1 MELIGTL
8 VGEYRI
14 ERQLGAGAMGEVY
27 LGVHPVIGRQVA
39 VKVLRKEIARDDSQ
53 VKRFIEEARAVTTIK
68 HPAVVDIFG
77 FGTLSD
83 SRLYLVMDL
92 LEGES
97 FSSYLKER
105 APLPASEARQWLLEL
120 LEAVAAAHDAGVVH
134 RDLKP
139 SNLFLV
145 GKRGHQR
152 LKVLDFGIARRVD
165 RQEQLTR
172 PNVLL
177 GSPAFMAPEQIRGET
192 GPSCDLYAIGCV
204 AFVML
209 TGRYAF
215 PTESLLALLNHHL
228 LTPVPS
234 VRSLVPAVPRA
245 LDELVQRL
253 MAKDPADRPA
263 SAREAKQLLEGLD
276 VADPDAPLAAPP
288 AKTVVARVPEAAGP
302 RTDTMMPALDARL
315 VESGGPRTDTMMPAL
330 DARSVDSPGAARTDT
345 LPPLGV
351 RERVDSPRTDPL
363 PPLGERGLESPGGSR
378 TDTMPALAARG
389 TDTSPALLVGA
400 ARAAASPVTQP
411 FVAARRVVWPYVA
424 GALLVLTVAALV
436 VRQVRTAPSDP
447 IAADSVLSARGAEGA
462 VKPEPREGTPVADD
476 SVLSAR
482 AAERA
487 VKSAPR
493 EGTPVADD
501 SVTPARGTADGS
513 PVAPK
518 PAPLEGLVPPARGP
532 VAEAAEP
539 ASPRP
544 PTDAES
550 GAVATSPVRAPVPVT
565 AAPVVRPVRPDRKAE
580 PARPAAAPGDRLA
593 KTPSLAELS
602 SRLARDEA
610 AVREGRAL
618 GGKAAALL
626 LEDARERLSASPSA
640 ADRVELQVFLDDWE
654 RKHLAR

>member
-68 HPAVVDIFG
+68 HPAVVDVFG

-120 LEAVAAAHDAGVVH
+120 LEAVGAAHDAGVVH

-145 GKRGHQR
+145 GKRGSQR
-152 LKVLDFGIARRVD
+152 LKVLDFGIARRID

-209 TGRYAF
+209 TGRHAF
-215 PTESLLALLNHHL
+215 PTDSLLGLLNHHL
-228 LTPVPS
+228 LTPAPS
-234 VRSLVPAVPRA
+234 ARSLVPSVPNA
-245 LDELVQRL
+245 LDEFVQRL
-253 MAKDPADRPA
+253 MAKEPSDRPG
-263 SAREAKQLLEGLD
+263 SAHEARALLEGID
-276 VADPDAPLAAPP
+276 VTDESAVLPDRQ
-288 AKTVVARVPEAAGP
+288 AKTVVARAPQAPGPRTETMMPSLGERRDEAPDSP
-302 RTDTMMPALDARL
+302 RTDTMPSLGVRPGEAAA
-315 VESGGPRTDTMMPAL
+315 SPRTDTM
-330 DARSVDSPGAARTDT
+330 
-345 LPPLGV
+345 PPLGV
-351 RERVDSPRTDPL
+351 RPGEAAASP
-363 PPLGERGLESPGGSR
+363 R
-378 TDTMPALAARG
+378 TDTMPSLGERPAPAGPHTETMPALAGRG
-389 TDTSPALLVGA
+389 TDTSPALAPGA
-400 ARAAASPVTQP
+400 GLLGDQAGSPVTKP
-411 FVAARRVVWPYVA
+411 FEAPGRKRWPAVA
-424 GALLVLTVAALV
+424 GAALALVATVLV
-436 VRQVRTAPSDP
+436 VR
-447 IAADSVLSARGAEGA
+447 A
-462 VKPEPREGTPVADD
+462 VWTSPPEP
-476 SVLSAR
+476 
-482 AAERA
+482 
-487 VKSAPR
+487 AP
-493 EGTPVADD
+493 
-501 SVTPARGTADGS
+501 
-513 PVAPK
+513 
-518 PAPLEGLVPPARGP
+518 
-532 VAEAAEP
+532 
-539 ASPRP
+539 
-544 PTDAES
+544 
-550 GAVATSPVRAPVPVT
+550 TSPT
-565 AAPVVRPVRPDRKAE
+565 AAPVVAPTPGEPGASPPVPVSAALVAGPDVAPDAGPARESVAAPVVAPTPSEPGASPPVPVSAALVARPEVGSDAGPARESVAAPAPVVA
-580 PARPAAAPGDRLA
+580 PARPPARVAPTPAVRPAPPPAVREPPRVATAPGDRLA
-593 KTPSLAELS
+593 KTPSVAELS

-610 AVREGRAL
+610 AVREGRVV

-626 LEDARERLSASPSA
+626 LEDARERLAASPSA